1 MAKTKVTEETQF
13 VTFRIGKDFGALL
26 MSIAQEHLTERNN
39 PVQALKTITES
50 LHGCTTEMAVQILKG
65 STVLL
70 VDEEAQ
76 NVIPI
81 ERTDALD
88 KIFPKVDPLYFI
100 DSRVRKIKE
109 YGGYI
114 MDGLKAL
121 QVTIRQSR
129 GYFIMDFAYEDI
141 FKFIAGD
148 NEILINELRENRE
161 IDGIASL
168 FETTKKFIEETMRTQ
183 STIDWVMNT
192 FDEFKEPKNYETYLQ
207 LRGDVADTLTDI
219 AFILNQTLKLE
230 FSMEAPADNVQTY
243 IDAAREIDE
252 VLSKGIEPVDI
263 MENWSAGWLSPEGDY
278 YGLNGEIANMLHNQI
293 ADALQKKG
301 TIPEN
306 EINPDQWLEE
316 HGWVK
321 IHLNNV
327 QFSGCN
333 NFRLSKPNV
342 DLTNVQIEKIFK
354 YIHELHMDV
363 IKVGW
368 RLDVMT
374 VTMFQRM
381 AESNL
386 PALYK
391 KYFEF

>member
-1 MAKTKVTEETQF
+1 MATQT
-13 VTFRIGKDFGALL
+13 VHFRIGENFGALL

-50 LHGCTTEMAVQILKG
+50 LHGCSTELAVQILKG
-65 STVLL
+65 SIVLL
-70 VDEEAQ
+70 VDEKAQ
-76 NVIPI
+76 NVIPT
-81 ERTDALD
+81 ERTNALD
-88 KIFPKVDPLYFI
+88 KIFPKIDPLYFI

-114 MDGLKAL
+114 IDGLKGL
-121 QVTIRQSR
+121 QITIRQSR
-129 GYFIMDFAYEDI
+129 GYFNIDFAYEDV

-148 NEILINELRENRE
+148 NEILLDELRENRE

-183 STIDWVMNT
+183 STMDWIMQT

-207 LRGDVADTLTDI
+207 LRGDVAETLTNI
-219 AFILNQTLKLE
+219 AFFLNQTLKLE
-230 FSMEAPADNVQTY
+230 FSMDAPVDTVQTY
-243 IDAAREIDE
+243 IEAAREIDE
-252 VLSKGIEPVDI
+252 VLTKGIEPVDI
-263 MENWSAGWLSPEGDY
+263 MKNWSAGWLSPDGDY

-293 ADALQKKG
+293 ADALKEKG
-301 TIPEN
+301 IIPEE

-321 IHLNNV
+321 IHGCNI

-342 DLTNVQIEKIFK
+342 DLTDVQINKIFK

-368 RLDVMT
+368 RLDPIPA
-374 VTMFQRM
+374 TMFERL
-381 AESNL
+381 AKDNL